1 MKKEVKNLLEKLY
14 AGYADIDRLL
24 NALNSTMLTDAHKVN
39 TVIPDLETAMGK
51 VRTDLDQL
59 KNWVALVDNAET
71 RKVVEEGNRVFTF
84 YHDSLDNYK
93 PNFVRYY
100 KRTTGKKDGDVVYD
114 NLLKNSEN
122 YYEESKASIKSLEN
136 YEANPENG
144 KSVIVN
150 KFDKFK
156 KSGVAIIVAAAIV
169 FGGLTGFGINVAI
182 KNIDLNRA
190 NGDLTDQLDVANAK
204 NEELAKQYLAAINE
218 IEDLEQKIANSQDA
232 QELLRLQAELE
243 EAQSKYAKAELIK
256 NVTENKLEDL
266 QGKYDALNA
275 EYDALKVTNSSLN
288 SQVSNLK
295 SELSTLKANY
305 NSLLQ
310 KYQNLKSYVENGSFS
325 YDNNALIEATARIKQ
340 LVDDMKELE
349 TKYDNKVAEYN
360 ALLSNYKAEVSANKK
375 LETENSKLE
384 QRNDE
389 LETENSQLTQANKNL
404 SKTLSELENKYESA
418 LREIQSLK
426 EQLANASSQ
435 EEIKALKEQIAKLEA
450 EKQSLETQYNV
461 ALNEI
466 DSLKQE
472 IEKLNAQL
480 ESAGTDEARAQ
491 IYARMVSIVASISGR
506 PESEINNWS
515 EAQWNAFFDTIFK
528 ASDGSSYGENTGSA
542 PGSDNENSSENSGN
556 TSNNG
561 TYQPGSDGVAP

>member
-39 TVIPDLETAMGK
+39 TIIPDLETAMSK

-59 KNWVALVDNAET
+59 KNWVSLVDNAET
-71 RKVVEEGNRVFTF
+71 RKVVDEGNRVLTF

-100 KRTTGKKDGDVVYD
+100 RRTTGARDGDVVYD
-114 NLLKNSEN
+114 NLLKNSES
-122 YYEESKASIKSLEN
+122 YYTESKTSIKSLEN

-144 KSVIVN
+144 KSVVVN
-150 KFDKFK
+150 KVNKFK
-156 KSGVAIIVAAAIV
+156 KSGVAIIVAAAIA
-169 FGGLTGFGINVAI
+169 FGSLTAFGIH
-182 KNIDLNRA
+182 KEMQNRVLEKT
-190 NGDLTDQLDVANAK
+190 NKTLENQLDEKNAE
-204 NEELAKQYLAAINE
+204 NQALARQYLDALNE
-218 IEDLEQKIANSQDA
+218 IEDLEQAIANSQDA
-232 QELLRLQAELE
+232 QELLRLQEELE
-243 EAQSKYAKAELIK
+243 EAQLKYAQAVLKGKVVENEL
-256 NVTENKLEDL
+256 EEL
-266 QGKYDALNA
+266 QGKYDALNL
-275 EYDALKVTNSSLN
+275 EYESLKVTNSSLN

-295 SELSTLKANY
+295 SELATLKANY

-310 KYQNLKSYVENGSFS
+310 KYQTLQNYVNNGSFG
-325 YDNNALIEATARIKQ
+325 YDDSALTEATARIAQ
-340 LVDDMKELE
+340 LEADKKELE
-349 TKYDNKVAEYN
+349 TKYANKVAEYN
-360 ALLSNYKAEVSANKK
+360 TLLANYKAEVSANKK
-375 LETENSKLE
+375 LENENSKLE
-384 QRNDE
+384 QENDK
-389 LETENSQLTQANKNL
+389 LENENAQLTQENKNL
-404 SKTLSELENKYESA
+404 SKTLSELETKYESA
-418 LREIQSLK
+418 VKEIQSLK

-435 EEIKALKEQIAKLEA
+435 EEIKSLKEQIAKLEA
-450 EKQSLETQYNV
+450 EKQSLEAQYGN

-472 IEKLNAQL
+472 IENLNAQL

-491 IYARMVSIVASISGR
+491 IYARMVSMVASITGR

-542 PGSDNENSSENSGN
+542 PGSDNENSNENNGN